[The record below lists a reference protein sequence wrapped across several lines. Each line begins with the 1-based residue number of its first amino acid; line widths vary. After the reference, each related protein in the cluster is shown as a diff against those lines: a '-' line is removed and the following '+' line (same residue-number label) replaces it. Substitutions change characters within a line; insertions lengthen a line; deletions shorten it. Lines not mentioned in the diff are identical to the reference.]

1 MEMLKEWGEVG
12 EWPVELWR
20 NDEATHS
27 AQQKS
32 RRRTLMHET
41 SFQEAKVGAMDA
53 NAFAE
58 RYGAIYRDLYR
69 YALCV
74 MGNVADA
81 EDAVGESVLAA
92 YKARDNLKS
101 EQSFRSWVFQITA
114 NECRRRLR
122 ARTEVVAI
130 VPDEPDRSDGDLD
143 RADAICVREALAAL
157 PEEDRTVVAL
167 AVVGGYSSTEIGIM
181 LTMSPS
187 AVRSRKKRSLA
198 KLSVMLKDVTA

>member
-1 MEMLKEWGEVG
+1 MEMLREWGEVG

-27 AQQKS
+27 VQQKS

>member
-1 MEMLKEWGEVG
+1 MEMLREWGEVG

-27 AQQKS
+27 VQQKS

-167 AVVGGYSSTEIGIM
+167 AVVGGYSSAEIGIM

>member
-1 MEMLKEWGEVG
+1 MEMRGEWGELG

-20 NDEATHS
+20 NDEA
-27 AQQKS
+27 ARMVQQKR

-81 EDAVGESVLAA
+81 EDAVGEAVLAA
-92 YKARDNLKS
+92 YKARDNLKN
-101 EQSFRSWVFQITA
+101 EQSFRSWMFQITA
-114 NECRRRLR
+114 NECRRRLKAR
-122 ARTEVVAI
+122 AEVTAV

-143 RADAICVREALAAL
+143 RVDALRVREAMAAL
-157 PEEDRTVVAL
+157 AEDDRTVVAL
-167 AVVGGYSSTEIGIM
+167 AVVGGYSSVEIGIM

-198 KLSVMLKDVTA
+198 KLSGMLKDVTA

>member
-1 MEMLKEWGEVG
+1 MEMLREWGEVG

-81 EDAVGESVLAA
+81 EDAVGES
-92 YKARDNLKS
+92 
-101 EQSFRSWVFQITA
+101 A
-114 NECRRRLR
+114 NECRRRLW